1 MQSASFPGEVATTL
15 LPSLV
20 RAMSRK
26 KGERM
31 KAMKRVILATALCG
45 CGVPMNA
52 ALAQAE
58 PGIYAGFFFGT
69 TDSDGS
75 PSGASQ
81 AGFDAFGIVPTGP
94 ITSSEDPKDSGYG
107 FQVGYRFNRWLA
119 LEGGYVDLGDTT
131 FRASTP
137 AMLDGVPDSA
147 DTFTQKLTS
156 NIAGLTASVL
166 GIVPINFRWELYGR
180 AGLLIGN
187 DELDVRASNSVG
199 SASFDVSESATDT
212 VVGAGVAFFLAEIYS
227 VRAEYTR
234 ILDAGDEISGEND
247 IDMLSLGLT
256 VRF

>member
-1 MQSASFPGEVATTL
+1 
-15 LPSLV
+15 
-20 RAMSRK
+20 
-26 KGERM
+26 M
-31 KAMKRVILATALCG
+31 KVMKRVILATALWG
-45 CGVPMNA
+45 CGVPLNV

-58 PGIYAGFFFGT
+58 PGIYAGFFFGIS
-69 TDSDGS
+69 DSDGT
-75 PSGASQ
+75 PAGASQ
-81 AGFDAFGIVPTGP
+81 AGFDAFGIVPNGP
-94 ITSSEDPKDSGYG
+94 ITSSQDPEDSGYG

-119 LEGGYVDLGDTT
+119 FEGGYVDLGDTT
-131 FRASTP
+131 FRASAP
-137 AMLDGVPDSA
+137 ATLNGDPTTA

-166 GIVPINFRWELYGR
+166 GILPINFRWEAYGR

-187 DELDVRASNSVG
+187 DELDVRAANSAD
-199 SASFDVSESATDT
+199 SASFDVSESVTDT
-212 VVGAGVAFFLAEIYS
+212 FLGVGIAFSLVEIYS